1 MNLKK
6 HVQASHMSGTGH
18 PCPHC
23 NMNFRAREDV
33 AHHILKQH
41 AGQVLSNISQRSQ
54 TFNSSPKAETRND
67 GSQRSEALADV
78 QISLKGKKWIFICG
92 ERFHCLFMNYFL

>member
-1 MNLKK
+1 MS
-6 HVQASHMSGTGH
+6 HVSGTGH

-41 AGQVLSNISQRSQ
+41 PGQAISAVSNRYQPSTSIKTLPQHNRNQQ
-54 TFNSSPKAETRND
+54 TDTRDESND
-67 GSQRSEALADV
+67 
-78 QISLKGKKWIFICG
+78 SLNGIK
-92 ERFHCLFMNYFL
+92 LNTQ

>member
-1 MNLKK
+1 
-6 HVQASHMSGTGH
+6 MSGTGH

-54 TFNSSPKAETRND
+54 ALTSSPKTEPRLEGN
-67 GSQRSEALADV
+67 QRSEALADV
-78 QISLKGKKWIFICG
+78 QISLKGIK
-92 ERFHCLFMNYFL
+92 

>member
-1 MNLKK
+1 MS
-6 HVQASHMSGTGH
+6 HVSGTGH

-41 AGQVLSNISQRSQ
+41 PGQAISAISNRSQ
-54 TFNSSPKAETRND
+54 PSNLITNLPQHDGNQQPDTREEIHDSLNGINSK
-67 GSQRSEALADV
+67 
-78 QISLKGKKWIFICG
+78 F
-92 ERFHCLFMNYFL
+92 